1 MMPGYLVAAAVAGLL
16 TILTYALGY
25 RRSARRY
32 DIIVEVPTV
41 QARDVPGLGAA
52 MVEVKGRALV
62 DEPLT
67 SDLARL
73 PCVAFDCQVTEHWTT
88 TRTKR
93 DSKGHTRIVTEH
105 HSETRYANSGRISFQ
120 VEDDSGRDAVV
131 VATVWDTEED
141 ADTFRAAVE
150 AWFRKRFPKGTL
162 EQDASGGFS
171 VADAGKLYAVSRE
184 GQSLVCVLGLPA
196 ADGRRWQG
204 R

>member
-1 MMPGYLVAAAVAGLL
+1 MSNSTFRGFSGPWGGGGGV
-16 TILTYALGY
+16 
-25 RRSARRY
+25 
-32 DIIVEVPTV
+32 
-41 QARDVPGLGAA
+41 GAA
-52 MVEVKGRALV
+52 FSSAAGWATTGASSWAASAAGSGWGGDEVVYL
-62 DEPLT
+62 
-67 SDLARL
+67 
-73 PCVAFDCQVTEHWTT
+73 
-88 TRTKR
+88 
-93 DSKGHTRIVTEH
+93 
-105 HSETRYANSGRISFQ
+105 
-120 VEDDSGRDAVV
+120 EDDSGRDAVV